1 MSEEERKK
9 RHKMSQRRYALNN
22 PEKVKETSRRYREE
36 HYEEIRARWKSP
48 EYLKK
53 NRDWKKKLND
63 NTFIECDKEK
73 WHKLWTDDEV
83 DFLISNYQNM
93 SIPEIAKELGRTYI
107 AVERKRNKLG
117 LQKGAENEIIR

>member
-22 PEKVKETSRRYREE
+22 PEKVKETSRRYREK

-53 NRDWKKKLND
+53 IGTGRKNLMTIHSLSATRPSGTRYGLMMK
-63 NTFIECDKEK
+63 
-73 WHKLWTDDEV
+73 
-83 DFLISNYQNM
+83 LIS
-93 SIPEIAKELGRTYI
+93 
-107 AVERKRNKLG
+107 
-117 LQKGAENEIIR
+117 